1 MDALLA
7 AASAA
12 SAAAPAA
19 RPAPATGPHAPEARV
34 PAPAAA
40 RTVVALVA
48 HARSVPSPVREAYAA
63 ELAALPPSDGLIV
76 VHTCH
81 RVEAYVAPSSYGD
94 GPLPALPPGGRR
106 LEDVE
111 AARHLIAVACG
122 IDSAVLGEDQVLH
135 QLRETIARRHAE
147 RPLDPVLDRLFQSAL
162 RGGRQAHSW
171 FDGSP
176 RSLADVALDR
186 IVRARGSL
194 EGRSVLVVG
203 VGRMG
208 RLAAFAASRRGARV
222 SVANRTDERAAA
234 LAREIDGEAVPFG
247 SDGALPPVDG
257 AVVAIGGAWRV
268 GPEDARRLIDGEGVV
283 VDLSS
288 PPAVP
293 LALQAALG
301 ERFVSV
307 DDLAASPESE
317 QHDRL
322 RRRLEG
328 LVAETGRDYCQWLR
342 TRDAA
347 PAIHAMAETAEARR
361 RDELEWLLR
370 RLPDLP
376 AEERELIEQMSHRLV
391 AGILHRPIAALN
403 ADSSGT
409 LERAARELFLL

>member
-1 MDALLA
+1 MDALAVARA
-7 AASAA
+7 AHLPDPTGDAVARPPVRGASAPTA
-12 SAAAPAA
+12 
-19 RPAPATGPHAPEARV
+19 
-34 PAPAAA
+34 
-40 RTVVALVA
+40 TVVALVA
-48 HARSVPSPVREAYAA
+48 HARSVPSLVREAFAA
-63 ELAALPPSDGLIV
+63 ELTALPPSEGLIV

-81 RVEAYVAPSSYGD
+81 RVEAYVAPASYGD
-94 GPLPALPPGGRR
+94 GPLPPLPPGGER
-106 LEDVE
+106 LADVE

-122 IDSAVLGEDQVLH
+122 LDSAVLGEDQVLH

-147 RPLDPVLDRLFQSAL
+147 EPLDPVLDRLFQAAL
-162 RGGRQAHSW
+162 HGGRQAHSW

-186 IVRARGSL
+186 IARERGPL
-194 EGRSVLVVG
+194 AAAPVLVVG

-222 SVANRTDERAAA
+222 IVANRTAERAAA
-234 LAREIDGEAVPFG
+234 LAREVDGEAVPFAP
-247 SDGALPPVDG
+247 DGALPPVDG
-257 AVVAIGGAWRV
+257 IVLAVGGRWPV
-268 GPEDARRLIDGEGVV
+268 GPGDVDRLVERRTVV

-293 LALQAALG
+293 ADLQAALG

-307 DDLAASPESE
+307 DDLAVAPESE
-317 QHDRL
+317 PHDRL

-328 LVAETGRDYCQWLR
+328 LVSETGRDYCQWLR
-342 TRDAA
+342 SRDAV

-376 AEERELIEQMSHRLV
+376 PEERELIEQMSHRLV

-403 ADSSGT
+403 ADPSGK